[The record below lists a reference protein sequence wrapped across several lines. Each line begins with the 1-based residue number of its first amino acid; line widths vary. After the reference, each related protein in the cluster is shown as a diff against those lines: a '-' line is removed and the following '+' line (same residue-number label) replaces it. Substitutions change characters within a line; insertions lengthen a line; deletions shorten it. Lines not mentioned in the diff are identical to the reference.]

1 MSRCQMITDRS
12 ESQGIGRKGSN
23 RWRDGLYPFQ
33 TVVEKKRQRKGKGKG
48 RRKKPQGA
56 SKRANLR
63 IVDVVTRE
71 DSRDVL
77 PCRLNSYIYL
87 Y

>member
-1 MSRCQMITDRS
+1 MINDRS
-12 ESQGIGRKGSN
+12 EPQWIRKKGSN

-33 TVVEKKRQRKGKGKG
+33 TVKKKTQRKREGNRKE
-48 RRKKPQGA
+48 KKPQGA

-63 IVDVVTRE
+63 IVDVATRE

-77 PCRLNSYIYL
+77 PYRLMIRIF
-87 Y
+87 